1 MTSSTQLQLKL
12 SELRET
18 INSFPDDGD
27 TSELDKLTNEH
38 VDTERRYRAA
48 LVTESSSDSTRKPSG
63 DGESTEFR
71 SLIERASLG
80 RMLAGIADDA
90 QGAGA
95 ERELRQARNLPDSYI
110 PWEMLEQRAAVA
122 VSGDE
127 EGSAKSWVR
136 RVFPRS
142 AMAATGVE
150 MITADVGE
158 QLVPI
163 VGTGIT
169 IGEPG
174 RTVAQ
179 GQSSP
184 TATVD
189 TLSPRRFTG
198 NWPVAR
204 EDMAKWSMLEDA
216 FRVDAMSALQDALD
230 IDVLTKT
237 NKGLLTTAADPDPTP
252 ATPAAATP
260 AATFLSDVY
269 GAVDGRFAN
278 AINEISLLLGPE
290 SYAYAGGLVFD
301 TGSGMTVVDKL
312 QSIGVS
318 VFVTDNVGAYANNR
332 QEALVTAGPP
342 RRNGVAATWGG
353 IEVIRDDVTS
363 ADAGLVNFHVLAMF
377 DFEVVR
383 KGPYHRTRYRRS

>member
-48 LVTESSSDSTRKPSG
+48 LVTESSSDSTRKSSG
-63 DGESTEFR
+63 DGESTELR
-71 SLIERASLG
+71 SLIKRASLG

-95 ERELRQARNLPDSYI
+95 ERELRQASRVPDNYI
-110 PWEMLEQRAAVA
+110 PWSMLEERTAVA
-122 VSGDE
+122 VAGDE
-127 EGSAKSWVR
+127 EGMIRPWIQ

-174 RTVAQ
+174 R
-179 GQSSP
+179 
-184 TATVD
+184 AT
-189 TLSPRRFTG
+189 SPRRVVPDCHRGHT
-198 NWPVAR
+198 
-204 EDMAKWSMLEDA
+204 
-216 FRVDAMSALQDALD
+216 
-230 IDVLTKT
+230 LTEAIHRK
-237 NKGLLTTAADPDPTP
+237 LA
-252 ATPAAATP
+252 
-260 AATFLSDVY
+260 
-269 GAVDGRFAN
+269 GR
-278 AINEISLLLGPE
+278 S
-290 SYAYAGGLVFD
+290 
-301 TGSGMTVVDKL
+301 
-312 QSIGVS
+312 
-318 VFVTDNVGAYANNR
+318 
-332 QEALVTAGPP
+332 
-342 RRNGVAATWGG
+342 
-353 IEVIRDDVTS
+353 
-363 ADAGLVNFHVLAMF
+363 
-377 DFEVVR
+377 
-383 KGPYHRTRYRRS
+383 

>member
-1 MTSSTQLQLKL
+1 MTSKKELELRL
-12 SELRET
+12 SELREQ

-27 TSELDKLTNEH
+27 TSDLDKLTNEH
-38 VDTERRYRAA
+38 VDTERRFRAA
-48 LVTESSSDSTRKPSG
+48 TAVAESSIDTTHNAG
-63 DGESTEFR
+63 DGETKELR
-71 SLIERASLG
+71 SLVKRASLG

-95 ERELRQARNLPDSYI
+95 DRELRQAVKVPDNYI
-110 PWEMLEQRAAVA
+110 PWELLEHRAAVA

-127 EGSAKSWVR
+127 EGTTEPWVQ

-174 RTVAQ
+174 RATAQ
-179 GQSSP
+179 AESSP
-184 TATVD
+184 TASVD

-204 EDMAKWSMLEDA
+204 EDMAKWGMIEDA
-216 FRVDAMSALQDALD
+216 FRTDAMDAISNALD
-230 IDVLTKT
+230 IDVLTKAS
-237 NKGLLTTAADPDPTP
+237 KGLLTTASDADPTNPTDPT
-252 ATPAAATP
+252 TAAA
-260 AATFLSDVY
+260 FLSDVY
-269 GAVDGRFAN
+269 SAVDGKFAN
-278 AINEISLLLGPE
+278 AINEISLLVGPE
-290 SYAYAGGLVFD
+290 SYGYMGGLVYD
-301 TGSGMTVVDKL
+301 TGSGMTVADKL
-312 QSIGVS
+312 MGIGVN
-318 VFVTDNVGAYANNR
+318 VFVTDNAGAYANNR
-332 QEALVTAGPP
+332 QEALVIAGPP
-342 RRNGVAATWGG
+342 RRNAVAATWGG

-363 ADAGLVNFHVLAMF
+363 ADEGLVNFHVLTMF

-383 KGPYHRTRYRRS
+383 KGPFHRAKYRRS